1 MEIIKCRDYDAMS
14 IRAAQIFEEVVN
26 AKPDCVLGLATGST
40 PLGLYKKLIEDH
52 KAGKIDFS
60 RCTSVNLDEY
70 VGLGENDDQSYR
82 YFMNTNLF
90 DHINI
95 DKAKTFVPN
104 GLESDAY
111 RACRDY
117 EDILEKV
124 GPQDIQVL
132 GLGENGHIAFNE
144 PETYFPKETHCVD
157 LTESTIEANARFFE
171 NPDKVPRHAYSMG
184 IGSIFRAKKI
194 ILLASGVKKSRAL
207 AEALYG
213 PIIPQL
219 PASILQL
226 HSDVV
231 VVCDDAALK

>member
-1 MEIIKCRDYDAMS
+1 MKFIKCKDYDEMS
-14 IRAAQIFEEVVN
+14 IRAAEVLEAVVKE
-26 AKPDCVLGLATGST
+26 KPDCVLGLATGST
-40 PLGLYKKLIEDH
+40 PVGMYSRLIEDC

-60 RCTSVNLDEY
+60 KCTSVNLDEY
-70 VGLGENDDQSYR
+70 VGLGEKDDQSYR

-104 GLESDAY
+104 GLESNADK
-111 RACRDY
+111 ACSDY
-117 EDILEKV
+117 EAILEKT

-144 PETYFPKETHCVD
+144 PETYFPKLTHRVD

-171 NPDKVPRHAYSMG
+171 NQDKVPRHAYSMG

-194 ILLASGVKKSRAL
+194 LLLASGAKKAKAL
-207 AEALYG
+207 KEALNG
-213 PIIPQL
+213 PIDPKL

-226 HSDVV
+226 HPDVV
-231 VVCDDAALK
+231 VVCDEAAMQ